1 MNKTTASQSFYNARV
16 LKALEKLHKK
26 LPKRTEPL
34 VRGSL
39 VTMVR
44 LCGGKNCWCRKGHKH
59 RSLYLSQ
66 SSKGKLRMIYI
77 PRQAEE
83 EVKEGVL
90 NYRKAKK
97 LLNRLS
103 QIHIMRLKRKIFP

>member
-1 MNKTTASQSFYNARV
+1 MKKTHPIYNARI

-26 LPKRTEPL
+26 LPKKTEPL
-34 VRGSL
+34 IRGSL

-44 LCGGKNCWCRKGHKH
+44 VCGGKHCRCLRGYKH

-66 SSKGKLRMIYI
+66 SSKGKLKMIYI
-77 PRQAEE
+77 PKEAEE
-83 EVKEGVL
+83 AAKEGVF
-90 NYRKAKK
+90 NYRKLKK

-103 QIHIMRLKRKIFP
+103 QIHILRLKRKIFP

>member
-1 MNKTTASQSFYNARV
+1 MKTNPVYNARV
-16 LKALEKLHKK
+16 LRTLEKLHKK
-26 LPKRTEPL
+26 LPKKTDPL
-34 VRGSL
+34 IRGSL

-44 LCGGKNCWCRKGHKH
+44 VCGGKNCRCLKGHKH

-77 PRQAEE
+77 PKEAEDQIR
-83 EVKEGVL
+83 EGVF
-90 NYRKAKK
+90 NYRKVKK

>member
-1 MNKTTASQSFYNARV
+1 MKTNPVYSTRV

-26 LPKRTEPL
+26 LPKKAEPL
-34 VRGSL
+34 IRGSL

-44 LCGGKNCWCRKGHKH
+44 VCGGKNCRCLRGYKH

-66 SSKGKLRMIYI
+66 SRKGKLRMIYI
-77 PRQAEE
+77 PKEAEE
-83 EVKEGVL
+83 EAKEGVF
-90 NYRKAKK
+90 NYRKVKK

-103 QIHIMRLKRKIFP
+103 QIHIARLKHRIFP

>member
-1 MNKTTASQSFYNARV
+1 MSITNPVYSARV

-26 LPKRTEPL
+26 LPKKTDPL
-34 VRGSL
+34 IRGSL

-44 LCGGKNCWCRKGHKH
+44 VCGGKNCRCLKGHKH

-66 SSKGKLRMIYI
+66 SSKGKLKMIYI
-77 PRQAEE
+77 PKEAEE
-83 EVKEGVL
+83 QVKEGVF
-90 NYRKAKK
+90 NYRKLRK

-103 QIHIMRLKRKIFP
+103 QIHIARLKRRIFP